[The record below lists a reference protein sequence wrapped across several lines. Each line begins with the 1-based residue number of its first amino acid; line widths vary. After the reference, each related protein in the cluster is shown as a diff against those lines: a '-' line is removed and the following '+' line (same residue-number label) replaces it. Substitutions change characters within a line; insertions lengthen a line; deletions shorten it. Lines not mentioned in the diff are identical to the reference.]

1 MIPRTAAALLAASTL
16 GCCMA
21 VHGATAPALAAPGIA
36 DPTPVT
42 TTEPLAVPA
51 DIVPISVPS
60 PQQII
65 VIPPELRA
73 QLRQNVINKSYSRER
88 RMKLL
93 VDYIFSKQG
102 LGLEYDSSV
111 TRTIEQT
118 FRDRKGNC
126 MSFTLLFVTL
136 AREAGVSAYVQEVGQ
151 ALSWYQEENTLYN
164 AGHVNV
170 GVQLGMDQGTIDLD
184 RNILL
189 ARGGPKRISDK
200 RALAHFYNNRG
211 SELMQDGY
219 IVAAKAHFD
228 AALAQDPGF
237 APAWNNL
244 GVLRMRNH
252 QPGLAER
259 DYLAAL
265 QRDQSYAPALSNM
278 VNLYRFTGDE
288 AKVDAYMHRL
298 RRAQLGDPFYQFL
311 QADQAEKRGD
321 YAVAATHYRRAIRL
335 YDKVHQF
342 HFGLARVYFLSG
354 DMERARRELSRA
366 LALSSEDAV
375 MRNRYQAKMDSLRR
389 WSKASAL
396 AH

>member
-265 QRDQSYAPALSNM
+265 QRDRSYAPALSNM

>member
-36 DPTPVT
+36 DPISVT

-170 GVQLGMDQGTIDLD
+170 GIQLGTDQGTVDLD

-265 QRDQSYAPALSNM
+265 QRDASYAPALSNM

-288 AKVDAYMHRL
+288 AKVDTYMHRL

>member
-21 VHGATAPALAAPGIA
+21 VHGASAPALAAPDIA
-36 DPTPVT
+36 DPASVT

-170 GVQLGMDQGTIDLD
+170 GIQLGTDQGTVDLD

-228 AALAQDPGF
+228 AALAQDSGF

-265 QRDQSYAPALSNM
+265 QRDASYAPALSNM

-288 AKVDAYMHRL
+288 AKVDTYMHRL

-342 HFGLARVYFLSG
+342 HFGLARVYFLAG

>member
-1 MIPRTAAALLAASTL
+1 MIPRTAATLLAASTL

-21 VHGATAPALAAPGIA
+21 VHGATAPALAAPDIT
-36 DPTPVT
+36 DPTSVT

-51 DIVPISVPS
+51 DIVPISVPG

-73 QLRQNVINKSYSRER
+73 QLQQNVIDKSYSRER

-111 TRTIEQT
+111 TRTVEQT

-170 GVQLGMDQGTIDLD
+170 GIQLGTDQGTVDLD
-184 RNILL
+184 R
-189 ARGGPKRISDK
+189 
-200 RALAHFYNNRG
+200 
-211 SELMQDGY
+211 Y

-244 GVLRMRNH
+244 GVLRIRNH

-278 VNLYRFTGDE
+278 VNLYRFTGDD
-288 AKVDAYMHRL
+288 AKVEIYMRRL
-298 RRAQLGDPFYQFL
+298 QRAQLGDPFYQFL

-321 YAVAATHYRRAIRL
+321 YAAAATHYRRAIRL

-366 LALSSEDAV
+366 LALSSEDTV

>member
-1 MIPRTAAALLAASTL
+1 MIPRTAATLLAASTL

-21 VHGATAPALAAPGIA
+21 VHGATAPALAAPDIT
-36 DPTPVT
+36 DPTSVT

-51 DIVPISVPS
+51 DIVPISVPG

-73 QLRQNVINKSYSRER
+73 QLQQNVIDKSYSRER

-111 TRTIEQT
+111 TRTVEQT

-170 GVQLGMDQGTIDLD
+170 GIQLGMDQGTIDLD

-211 SELMQDGY
+211 SELMQQGY

-244 GVLRMRNH
+244 GVLRIRNH

-278 VNLYRFTGDE
+278 VNLYRYTGDE
-288 AKVDAYMHRL
+288 AKAEIYMRRL
-298 RRAQLGDPFYQFL
+298 QRAQLGDPFYQFL

-321 YAVAATHYRRAIRL
+321 YAAAATHYRRAIRL

-354 DMERARRELSRA
+354 DMQRAQRELSRA

-389 WSKASAL
+389 WSKTSAL

>member
-170 GVQLGMDQGTIDLD
+170 GVQLGMDLGTIDLD

-265 QRDQSYAPALSNM
+265 RRDQSYAPALSNM

>member
-21 VHGATAPALAAPGIA
+21 VHGATAPTLAAPDIA
-36 DPTPVT
+36 DPAPMT

-51 DIVPISVPS
+51 DIVPIAVPN
-60 PQQII
+60 PRQITT
-65 VIPPELRA
+65 VPPELLK
-73 QLRQNVINKSYSRER
+73 QLRDNVINKSYSRER

-111 TRTIEQT
+111 TRTVEQT

-170 GVQLGMDQGTIDLD
+170 GIQLGTDQGTVDLD

-265 QRDQSYAPALSNM
+265 QRDASYAPALSNM
-278 VNLYRFTGDE
+278 VNLYQFTGDE
-288 AKVDAYMHRL
+288 AKVDTYMHRL

-321 YAVAATHYRRAIRL
+321 YAIAATHYRRAIRL

>member
-21 VHGATAPALAAPGIA
+21 VQGATAPMLAAPDIA
-36 DPTPVT
+36 DPAPVT

-51 DIVPISVPS
+51 DIVPIAVPN
-60 PQQII
+60 PRQITA
-65 VIPPELRA
+65 VPPELLK
-73 QLRQNVINKSYSRER
+73 QLRDNVINKSYSRER

-111 TRTIEQT
+111 TRTVEQS

-136 AREAGVSAYVQEVGQ
+136 AREAGVSAHVQEVGQ

-170 GVQLGMDQGTIDLD
+170 GIQLGTDQGTVDLD

-237 APAWNNL
+237 APSWNNL
-244 GVLRMRNH
+244 GVLRIRNH

-265 QRDQSYAPALSNM
+265 QRDASYAPALSNM

-342 HFGLARVYFLSG
+342 HFGLARVYFLAG

-389 WSKASAL
+389 WSKTSAL

>member
-42 TTEPLAVPA
+42 TTEPLAAPA
-51 DIVPISVPS
+51 DIVPISMPS

>member
-21 VHGATAPALAAPGIA
+21 VHGATAPALAAPRIA

-265 QRDQSYAPALSNM
+265 QRDRSYAPALSNM